1 MSSKAAAPRAQSVR
15 TTFRHLVRAAGGG
28 LLVGLPL
35 LFTMEMWAHSF
46 LLPSWK
52 IVVLI
57 GVAFVVVVG
66 YNAVSGFRRNR
77 TWTQL
82 LIDSVETMGIAA
94 VVATVALLLLGR
106 IGLETGLRD
115 AVGKIALEMIP
126 VAFGVSLSGTQLAS
140 PEDDPEDAADQ
151 GSTVADGNGAG
162 AFARLFIAGGAGLLF
177 ALNVAPTEEPMLLGV
192 EAPWWLL
199 LLVIPATLAITLA
212 VVFYA
217 DFRGGRS
224 SEGSDSV
231 LDHPLTE
238 TLAAYAVS
246 LLVSLLLM
254 WSFGRTDGASW
265 SAIVGQTIMLA
276 VVASFGAAA
285 GRLLIGGG
293 GRQQQ
298 EAS

>member
-1 MSSKAAAPRAQSVR
+1 
-15 TTFRHLVRAAGGG
+15 
-28 LLVGLPL
+28 
-35 LFTMEMWAHSF
+35 
-46 LLPSWK
+46 
-52 IVVLI
+52 
-57 GVAFVVVVG
+57 
-66 YNAVSGFRRNR
+66 
-77 TWTQL
+77 
-82 LIDSVETMGIAA
+82 MGIAA
-94 VVATVALLLLGR
+94 VVATIALLLLGR

-199 LLVIPATLAITLA
+199 LLVIPATLAITFA
-212 VVFYA
+212 VVFHA

-224 SEGSDSV
+224 SEGGDGV

-293 GRQQQ
+293 GGWRWQQQ